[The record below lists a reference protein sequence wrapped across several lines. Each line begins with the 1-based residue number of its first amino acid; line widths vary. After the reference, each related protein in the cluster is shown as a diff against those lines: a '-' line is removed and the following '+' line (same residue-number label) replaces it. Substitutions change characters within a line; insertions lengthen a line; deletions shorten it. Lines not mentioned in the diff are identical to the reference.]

1 MRSNVVRT
9 IIFAVVILLF
19 IVIVGVYE
27 TLRHHQAAEQLLL
40 VNQQQQQQSTVTIT
54 QSPASLDHSRN
65 NQPYNNA
72 LLDVKSSS
80 YGNELVEKDHKSGD
94 LPIDSSILNEPKR
107 KRIAYA
113 ITITKD
119 GFFGD
124 GAAVLVYSILKS
136 SVNSAYDIS
145 FVAFVHPNVTL
156 ARAGLTKIGFHVI
169 EVPIPINS
177 SAIKFDFLRE
187 KINKNGCCGS
197 SDMIKLSS
205 YMFCHC
211 CCDCL

>member
-19 IVIVGVYE
+19 VVIIGVYE
-27 TLRHHQAAEQLLL
+27 TLRQHQAAEQQLL
-40 VNQQQQQQSTVTIT
+40 VHSTVTIT
-54 QSPASLDHSRN
+54 QSQTSLDRSRN
-65 NQPYNNA
+65 NQPNNNA
-72 LLDVKSSS
+72 ILDMKSSS
-80 YGNELVEKDHKSGD
+80 YGNLVENDHNKSGD

-136 SVNSAYDIS
+136 SVHSAYDIS

-197 SDMIKLSS
+197 SEMIKLSS
-205 YMFCHC
+205 YRF
-211 CCDCL
+211 LVFPVAIVYNV

>member
-19 IVIVGVYE
+19 VVIIGVYE
-27 TLRHHQAAEQLLL
+27 TLRQHQAAEQQLL
-40 VNQQQQQQSTVTIT
+40 VHSTVTIT
-54 QSPASLDHSRN
+54 QSQTSLDRSRN
-65 NQPYNNA
+65 NQPNNNA
-72 LLDVKSSS
+72 ILDMKSSS
-80 YGNELVEKDHKSGD
+80 YGNLVENDHNKSGD
-94 LPIDSSILNEPKR
+94 LPIEKVDSSIHQPKR

-136 SVNSAYDIS
+136 SVHSAYDIS

-197 SDMIKLSS
+197 SEMIKLSS
-205 YMFCHC
+205 YRF
-211 CCDCL
+211 LVFPVAIVYNV